1 MYNKVYYVVK
11 DNGDGS
17 TAVCFFND
25 KELVKRLL
33 GTDEFACNDQICY
46 LTIPKEIVHLYELNI
61 ITSDHLYTNV

>member
-33 GTDEFACNDQICY
+33 ETNEFAINDQIHY
-46 LTIPKEIVHLYELNI
+46 MNIPNNLSFTDLNI
-61 ITSDHLYTNV
+61 KTSDHLYKNV